1 MSGNIT
7 VWGRPT
13 STRTLRVLWTLA
25 EIGLDFDLV
34 LASGTMGAGGS
45 IENGN
50 APYGIV
56 DTPDYRA
63 MNPMGTVPTIRD
75 GDFTLCE
82 SNSITRYLAMKYAPD
97 LLYGDDIETFAR
109 ASRWMDW
116 DNNEVIESQHTLV
129 LEHVRLRPEQRDS
142 QRAAMAHA
150 DQARLYGIVDEQLGR
165 TPFIAGDTFSMGDI
179 GIGIHCHRW
188 HLYGLDYPDLP
199 NVARWYAPLR
209 QRPAWA
215 KWVEPREHHLVG

>member
-1 MSGNIT
+1 MTGIT

-25 EIGLDFDLV
+25 EIGLDFDLI

-50 APYGIV
+50 QPYGIV
-56 DTPDYRA
+56 DTPEYRA

-82 SNSITRYLAMKYAPD
+82 SNSIVRYLAMKYAPD
-97 LLYGDDIETFAR
+97 LLYGGNIETFAR

-116 DNNEVIESQHTLV
+116 DNNEVIPGQHSLV
-129 LEHVRLRPEQRDS
+129 LHLVRLPNARREPAIAR
-142 QRAAMAHA
+142 RAHA
-150 DQARLYGIVDEQLGR
+150 DQVRLYQIVDRQLGQ
-165 TPFIAGDTFSMGDI
+165 TAFIAGDSFTMGDI

-188 HLYGLDYPDLP
+188 HLYDLERPQMP
-199 NVARWYAPLR
+199 NLVRWYADLR
-209 QRPAWA
+209 KRPAW
-215 KWVEPREHHLVG
+215 KRWVEPRAHHLMG